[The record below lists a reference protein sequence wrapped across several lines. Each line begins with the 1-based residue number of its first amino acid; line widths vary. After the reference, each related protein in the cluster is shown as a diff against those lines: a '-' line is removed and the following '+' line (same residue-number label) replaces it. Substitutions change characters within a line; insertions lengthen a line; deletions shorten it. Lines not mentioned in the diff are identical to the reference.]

1 MKTSNFQSG
10 SVASFLR
17 VFLRL
22 SFCGV
27 IGVEIEVNLFVINS
41 SFVFQPL
48 TTTLYTV
55 ALNSSLE
62 EAHAL
67 PGDDEN

>member
-1 MKTSNFQSG
+1 MKTSKSKSG

-17 VFLRL
+17 AFLRL

-27 IGVEIEVNLFVINS
+27 VGVEIEVNLFVIYS
-41 SFVFQPL
+41 SFEFQPL

-55 ALNSSLE
+55 ALNSSLKKLT
-62 EAHAL
+62 L
-67 PGDDEN
+67 PGHDEN